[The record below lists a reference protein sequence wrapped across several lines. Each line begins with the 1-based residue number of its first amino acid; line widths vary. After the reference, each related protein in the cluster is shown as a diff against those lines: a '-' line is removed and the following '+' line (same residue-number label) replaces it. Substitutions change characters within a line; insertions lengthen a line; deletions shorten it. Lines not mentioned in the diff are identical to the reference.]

1 MIELAWWQWLIAVI
15 GALSIGIAKTG
26 VPGFGIFV
34 VPVFA
39 LLVGD
44 GVGSAGWLLPLLIA
58 ADIFAVAYH
67 RRHAQIPRLVELVP
81 WVLIGMAVGGVVM
94 AADRWWLRDTAGKS
108 AGNMLIGALILTMVV
123 VHVWRTW
130 RPAVTQDRAVVVAK
144 ASGRG
149 QAAVYGIAAG
159 FTTFLANAA
168 GPVMNLYFLAK
179 RFPKEQLIGTGA
191 WFFLVVN
198 VSKVPIY
205 APLGQFTATSLL
217 FDLILLPAV
226 IVGAVTG
233 KRIFA
238 VLPQQVFAN
247 IVLILAAVAA
257 VVLMVPR

>member
-1 MIELAWWQWLIAVI
+1 MITLEWWQWLIAVI

-44 GVGSAGWLLPLLIA
+44 AVGSAGWLLPLLIS
-58 ADIFAVAYH
+58 ADLFAVAHH
-67 RRHAQIPRLVELVP
+67 RRHVQIPRLLELVP

-94 AADRWWLRDTAGKS
+94 AADRWWLRDTVWKS
-108 AGNMLIGALILTMVV
+108 AGNVLIGGLILTMVV
-123 VHVWRTW
+123 VHVWRV
-130 RPAVTQDRAVVVAK
+130 RLAHPAANLPTG
-144 ASGRG
+144 GRG
-149 QAAVYGIAAG
+149 QAAFFGIAAG

-198 VSKVPIY
+198 VSKIPIY
-205 APLGQFTATSLL
+205 APLGQFTSASLL

-238 VLPQQVFAN
+238 LLPPEVFAN
-247 IVLILAAVAA
+247 LVLILATVAA
-257 VVLMVPR
+257 VILMVS

>member
-1 MIELAWWQWLIAVI
+1 MIDLQWWQWLIAVI
-15 GALSIGIAKTG
+15 GALSIGVAKTG

-44 GVGSAGWLLPLLIA
+44 AVGSAGWLLPLLIA
-58 ADIFAVAYH
+58 ADVFAVAYH
-67 RRHAQIPRLVELVP
+67 RRHAQIPRLLELAP
-81 WVLIGMAVGGVVM
+81 WVLGGMALGGVVM
-94 AADRWWLRDTAGKS
+94 AVDRWWLRDTDWKS
-108 AGNMLIGALILTMVV
+108 AGNVLIGGLILMMVA
-123 VHVWRTW
+123 VHVWRT
-130 RPAVTQDRAVVVAK
+130 RRAPAAGEVPEG
-144 ASGRG
+144 GRG
-149 QAAVYGIAAG
+149 QAAFFGITAG

-205 APLGQFTATSLL
+205 APLGLFTASSLL

-226 IVGAVTG
+226 ILGAVTG
-233 KRIFA
+233 RRIFS
-238 VLPQQVFAN
+238 VLPQQVFAT
-247 IVLILAAVAA
+247 IVLVLATLAA
-257 VVLMVPR
+257 VVLMIPR